1 MTSTRRAFPAIS
13 PNALTEGW
21 QAIERND
28 LRAAEGIARAALTAN
43 PGDVESLYLLGSSLL
58 FQDRFQEA
66 LAPLSDVVRSAPRR
80 GACHRLGYCHL
91 ALGDFKSAEQ
101 LLRREIAAHPDL
113 VDAHNT
119 LGVALINQGR
129 ARDALAVFLEAARLD
144 PRSATANNNVANVL
158 GELGRNDEALPY
170 LQKVIEANP
179 GLADARHNLGM
190 LLQKLKRHEEAVA
203 SLEAALR
210 LAPAAAYTLSSLVWN
225 ELAICKWDGLT
236 AHIDA
241 LRSQVRRA
249 EIPAEPFV
257 FVAVSPSPEEQRLC
271 AQRHVRQKLPPRAP
285 LWQGSGYR
293 HDRVRLAYLSADY
306 GEHATAYLAAGLFE
320 RHDRSRFEVIGVS
333 YGPDDH
339 SPMRQRLMRGFDRF
353 VDVQSRGDEETAR
366 LLREMEVDV
375 AIDLKGYTTGARPEI
390 LSYRPAPVQASYLG
404 FPGTMAAPFI
414 DYIIADR
421 WVLPEADRP
430 YYAEQVAYLPDSY
443 QVNDAARPIAGN
455 VPTRA
460 EAGLQQDAFV
470 FCCFNNSY
478 KIMPPVFEIWMK
490 LLRETPRSLLW
501 LLEDSGEARRR
512 LQHAAQASGV
522 DPARLVFAARVAPAD
537 HLARHRLADLF
548 LDTLPYNAHTTAS
561 DALWAGLPV
570 LTCVGNTFA
579 GRVAGSLLRAVGLPE
594 LVTQSLHDYETLAL
608 KLARAPALLAELR
621 DRLARNRATAPLF
634 DLERF
639 RRHLEVAYLTMWGTA
654 QRGEPPRGFAVEPLP
669 NDQR

>member
-1 MTSTRRAFPAIS
+1 LP
-13 PNALTEGW
+13 
-21 QAIERND
+21 
-28 LRAAEGIARAALTAN
+28 AAEGIARAALRAN

-58 FQDRFQEA
+58 FQDRFQDA
-66 LAPLSDVVRSAPRR
+66 LGPLSEVVQRAPRR

-101 LLRREIAAHPDL
+101 LLRREIAAYPEL

-129 ARDALAVFLEAARLD
+129 PHDALAVFLEAARLD
-144 PRSATANNNVANVL
+144 PRAATANNNVANVL
-158 GELGRNDEALPY
+158 GELGRIEEALPY
-170 LQKVIEANP
+170 LQKVIAANP

-190 LLQKLKRHEEAVA
+190 LLQKLKRHEEAAA
-203 SLEAALR
+203 SLEEALR
-210 LAPAAAYTLSSLVWN
+210 LAPRAAYTLSSLVWN
-225 ELAICKWDGLT
+225 ELAICRWDRLT
-236 AHIDA
+236 PHVDA
-241 LRSQVRRA
+241 LRSQVRRG

-257 FVAVSPSPEEQRLC
+257 LIAVSPSPDEQRLC
-271 AQRHVRQKLPPRAP
+271 AQRHVREKLPQRPP
-285 LWQGSGYR
+285 LWRGSRYR

-306 GEHATAYLAAGLFE
+306 SEHATAYLAAGLFE

-339 SPMRQRLMRGFDRF
+339 SPMRQRLMRAFDRF
-353 VDVQSRGDEETAR
+353 LDVRSRGDEETAR

-414 DYIIADR
+414 DYIVADR
-421 WVLPEADRP
+421 WVLPEEDRLH
-430 YYAEQVAYLPDSY
+430 YTEQVVYLPDSY
-443 QVNDAARPIAGN
+443 QVNDAARSVAERTPS
-455 VPTRA
+455 RA
-460 EAGLQQDAFV
+460 HAGLPRDGFV

-478 KIMPPVFEIWMK
+478 KIMPPVFAVWMK
-490 LLRETPRSLLW
+490 LLREIPQSALW
-501 LLEDSGEARRR
+501 LLEDSGEAKRR
-512 LQHAAQASGV
+512 LRHAAEAARV
-522 DPARLVFAARVAPAD
+522 DPARLVFAARVTPAE

-570 LTCVGNTFA
+570 LTCSGTTFA
-579 GRVAGSLLRAVGLPE
+579 GRVAGSLLRAVGLAE
-594 LVTQSLHDYETLAL
+594 LVTPGLHEYETLAL
-608 KLARAPALLAELR
+608 ELARAPGRLAEIR
-621 DRLARNRATAPLF
+621 GRLERNRSTTPLF

-639 RRHLEVAYLTMWGTA
+639 RRHLEAAYLTMWETS

-669 NDQR
+669 NDQP

>member
-13 PNALTEGW
+13 PNDLAEGW

-28 LRAAEGIARAALTAN
+28 LRAAEGIARAALRAA

-66 LAPLSDVVRSAPRR
+66 LAPLGDVVRTAPRR

-113 VDAHNT
+113 VDAHNA

-129 ARDALAVFLEAARLD
+129 PHDAVAVFLEAARLD

-158 GELGRNDEALPY
+158 GELGRNEEALPY

-179 GLADARHNLGM
+179 DLADARHNLGM
-190 LLQKLKRHEEAVA
+190 LLQKLKRHEQAAA
-203 SLEAALR
+203 SLEEALR
-210 LAPAAAYTLSSLVWN
+210 LAPRAAYTLSSLVWN
-225 ELAICKWDGLT
+225 ELAICKWEGLT
-236 AHIDA
+236 SHVDA
-241 LRSQVRRA
+241 LRSQVRRG
-249 EIPAEPFV
+249 EIPADPFV
-257 FVAVSPSPEEQRLC
+257 LVAVSSSPEEQRLC
-271 AQRHVRQKLPPRAP
+271 AQRHVREKLPERPP
-285 LWQGSGYR
+285 LWRGSRYR

-306 GEHATAYLAAGLFE
+306 SEHATAYLAAGLFE

-339 SPMRQRLMRGFDRF
+339 SPMRQRLMRAFDRF
-353 VDVQSRGDEETAR
+353 VDVRSRGDEETAR
-366 LLREMEVDV
+366 LLHEMEVDV

-390 LSYRPAPVQASYLG
+390 LSYRPTPVQVSYLG

-414 DYIIADR
+414 DYIVADR
-421 WVLPEADRP
+421 WVLPAEDRLH
-430 YYAEQVAYLPDSY
+430 YTEQVVYLPDCY
-443 QVNDAARPIAGN
+443 QVNDAARRVAERTPS
-455 VPTRA
+455 RA
-460 EAGLQQDAFV
+460 QAGLPRDGFV

-478 KIMPPVFEIWMK
+478 KIMPPVFAAWMK
-490 LLRETPRSLLW
+490 LLREIPQSALW
-501 LLEDSGEARRR
+501 LLEDSAEAKRR
-512 LQHAAQASGV
+512 LQQAAQAAGV
-522 DPARLVFAARVAPAD
+522 DAARLVFAARVAPAE

-594 LVTQSLHDYETLAL
+594 LVTRSLHEYETLAL
-608 KLARAPALLAELR
+608 E
-621 DRLARNRATAPLF
+621 LARNPGRLADIRARLERNRSTTPLF

-639 RRHLEVAYLTMWGTA
+639 RRHLEAAYLTMWETSR
-654 QRGEPPRGFAVEPLP
+654 RGEPPRGFSVEPLP

>member
-13 PNALTEGW
+13 PNDLAEGW

-28 LRAAEGIARAALTAN
+28 LPAAEGIARAALRAN

-58 FQDRFQEA
+58 FQDRFQDA
-66 LAPLSDVVRSAPRR
+66 LAPLSVVVQRAPRR

-129 ARDALAVFLEAARLD
+129 PHEALAVFLEAARLD

-158 GELGRNDEALPY
+158 GELGRNEEALRY
-170 LQKVIEANP
+170 LQKVIDANP

-190 LLQKLKRHEEAVA
+190 LLQKLKRHEQAAA

-210 LAPAAAYTLSSLVWN
+210 LAPRAAYTLSSLVWN
-225 ELAICKWDGLT
+225 ELAICKWEGLT
-236 AHIDA
+236 PHVDA
-241 LRSQVRRA
+241 LRAQVRRG

-257 FVAVSPSPEEQRLC
+257 LVAVSPSPEEQRLC
-271 AQRHVRQKLPPRAP
+271 AQRHVREKLPQRPP
-285 LWQGSGYR
+285 LWRGSRYR

-306 GEHATAYLAAGLFE
+306 SEHATAYLAAGLFE

-339 SPMRQRLMRGFDRF
+339 SPMRQRLMRAFDQF
-353 VDVQSRGDEETAR
+353 VDVRSRGDEETAR
-366 LLREMEVDV
+366 LLHEMQVDV

-390 LSYRPAPVQASYLG
+390 LSYRPAPVQVSYLG

-414 DYIIADR
+414 DYIVADR
-421 WVLPEADRP
+421 WVLPAEARVH
-430 YYAEQVAYLPDSY
+430 YTEQVVYLPDSY
-443 QVNDAARPIAGN
+443 QVNDAARSVAERTPS
-455 VPTRA
+455 RA
-460 EAGLQQDAFV
+460 QAGLPRDGFV

-478 KIMPPVFEIWMK
+478 KIMPPVFAVWMK
-490 LLRETPRSLLW
+490 LLREIPQSALW
-501 LLEDSGEARRR
+501 LLEDSAEAKRR
-512 LQHAAQASGV
+512 LQQAAQAAGV
-522 DPARLVFAARVAPAD
+522 DAARLVFAARVAPAE

-570 LTCVGNTFA
+570 LTCAGNTFA

-594 LVTQSLHDYETLAL
+594 LVTRSLHEYETLAL
-608 KLARAPALLAELR
+608 QLARDPS
-621 DRLARNRATAPLF
+621 RLADIRGRLERNRSTTPLF

-639 RRHLEVAYLTMWGTA
+639 RRHLEAAYLAMWETS
-654 QRGEPPRGFAVEPLP
+654 QRGEPPRGFSVEPLP
-669 NDQR
+669 NDQP

>member
-1 MTSTRRAFPAIS
+1 LP
-13 PNALTEGW
+13 
-21 QAIERND
+21 
-28 LRAAEGIARAALTAN
+28 AAEGIARAALRAN

-58 FQDRFQEA
+58 FQDRFQDA
-66 LAPLSDVVRSAPRR
+66 LAPLSVVVQRAPRR

-129 ARDALAVFLEAARLD
+129 PHEALAVFLEAARLD

-158 GELGRNDEALPY
+158 GELGRNEEALRY
-170 LQKVIEANP
+170 LQKVIDANP

-190 LLQKLKRHEEAVA
+190 LLQKLKRHEQAAA

-210 LAPAAAYTLSSLVWN
+210 LAPRAAYTLSSLVWN
-225 ELAICKWDGLT
+225 ELAICKWEGLT
-236 AHIDA
+236 PHVDA
-241 LRSQVRRA
+241 LRAQVRRG

-257 FVAVSPSPEEQRLC
+257 LVAVSPSPEEQRLC
-271 AQRHVRQKLPPRAP
+271 AQRHVREKLPQRPP
-285 LWQGSGYR
+285 LWRGSRYR

-306 GEHATAYLAAGLFE
+306 SEHATAYLAAGLFE

-339 SPMRQRLMRGFDRF
+339 SPMRQRLMRAFDQF
-353 VDVQSRGDEETAR
+353 VDVRSRGDEETAR
-366 LLREMEVDV
+366 LLHEMQVDV

-390 LSYRPAPVQASYLG
+390 LSYRPAPVQVSYLG

-414 DYIIADR
+414 DYIVADR
-421 WVLPEADRP
+421 WVLPAEARVH
-430 YYAEQVAYLPDSY
+430 YTEQVVYLPDSY
-443 QVNDAARPIAGN
+443 QVNDAARSVAERTPS
-455 VPTRA
+455 RA
-460 EAGLQQDAFV
+460 QAGLPRDGFV

-478 KIMPPVFEIWMK
+478 KIMPPVFAVWMK
-490 LLRETPRSLLW
+490 LLREIPQSALW
-501 LLEDSGEARRR
+501 LLEDSAEAKRR
-512 LQHAAQASGV
+512 LQQAAQAAGV
-522 DPARLVFAARVAPAD
+522 DAARLVFAARVAPAE

-570 LTCVGNTFA
+570 LTCAGNTFA

-594 LVTQSLHDYETLAL
+594 LVTRSLHEYETLAL
-608 KLARAPALLAELR
+608 QLARDPS
-621 DRLARNRATAPLF
+621 RLADIRGRLERNRSTTPLF

-639 RRHLEVAYLTMWGTA
+639 RRHLEAAYLAMWETS
-654 QRGEPPRGFAVEPLP
+654 QRGEPPRGFSVEPLP
-669 NDQR
+669 NDQP

>member
-1 MTSTRRAFPAIS
+1 VQANPPPRLA
-13 PNALTEGW
+13 EGW
-21 QAIERND
+21 QAIERDD
-28 LRAAEGIARAALTAN
+28 LHAAEEIARAALRDD
-43 PGDVESLYLLGSSLL
+43 PRDLESLYLLGSSLL
-58 FQDRFQEA
+58 FQDRFGEA
-66 LAPLSDVVRSAPRR
+66 LAPLSEVVARAPRR
-80 GACHRLGYCHL
+80 GAGHRLGYCHL

-129 ARDALAVFLEAARLD
+129 PHDALAVFLEAARLD

-158 GELGRNDEALPY
+158 GELGRNEEALPY
-170 LQKVIEANP
+170 LQKVIDANP

-190 LLQKLKRHEEAVA
+190 LLQKLKRHEQAAA
-203 SLEAALR
+203 SLEEALR
-210 LAPAAAYTLSSLVWN
+210 LAPRAAYTLSSLVWN
-225 ELAICKWDGLT
+225 ELAICKWEGLT
-236 AHIDA
+236 PHVDA
-241 LRSQVRRA
+241 LRSEVRRG

-257 FVAVSPSPEEQRLC
+257 LVAVSPSPEEQRLC
-271 AQRHVRQKLPPRAP
+271 AQRHVREKLPQRPP
-285 LWQGSGYR
+285 LWRGSRYR

-306 GEHATAYLAAGLFE
+306 SEHATAYLAAGLFE

-333 YGPDDH
+333 YGPDDR
-339 SPMRQRLMRGFDRF
+339 SPMRQRLMRAFDRF

-366 LLREMEVDV
+366 LLHEMEVDV

-390 LSYRPAPVQASYLG
+390 LSYRPAPVQVSYLG

-414 DYIIADR
+414 DYIVADR
-421 WVLPEADRP
+421 WVLPAEDRLH
-430 YYAEQVAYLPDSY
+430 YTEQVVYLPDSY
-443 QVNDAARPIAGN
+443 QVNDAARSVAERTPS
-455 VPTRA
+455 RA
-460 EAGLQQDAFV
+460 LAGLPRDGFV

-478 KIMPPVFEIWMK
+478 KIMPPVFAVWMK
-490 LLRETPRSLLW
+490 LLREIPQSALW
-501 LLEDSGEARRR
+501 LLEDSGEAKRR
-512 LQHAAQASGV
+512 LQQAAQAAGV
-522 DPARLVFAARVAPAD
+522 DAARLVFAARVAPAE

-594 LVTQSLHDYETLAL
+594 LVTQTLHDYETLAF
-608 KLARAPALLAELR
+608 KLARSPALLAQIR
-621 DRLARNRATAPLF
+621 DRLEHNRATVPLF

-639 RRHLEVAYLTMWGTA
+639 RRHLEAAYLTMWETS
-654 QRGEPPRGFAVEPLP
+654 QRGEPPRGFSVEPLP
-669 NDQR
+669 NDQP

>member
-1 MTSTRRAFPAIS
+1 MQANQPPRLA
-13 PNALTEGW
+13 EGW

-28 LRAAEGIARAALTAN
+28 LRAAEDIARAALREDA
-43 PGDVESLYLLGSSLL
+43 GDVESLYLLGSSLL

-66 LAPLSDVVRSAPRR
+66 VAPLNDVVRRAPRR

-101 LLRREIAAHPDL
+101 LLRREIAAYPDL

-129 ARDALAVFLEAARLD
+129 PHDALAVFLEAARLD

-158 GELGRNDEALPY
+158 GELGRNEEALPY
-170 LQKVIEANP
+170 LQKVIEAHP

-190 LLQKLKRHEEAVA
+190 LLQKLKRHAEAVA

-210 LAPAAAYTLSSLVWN
+210 LAPGAPYTLSSLVWN
-225 ELAICKWDGLT
+225 KLAICQWDGLT
-236 AHIDA
+236 GHIDA
-241 LRSQVRRA
+241 LRSQVRRG

-257 FVAVSPSPEEQRLC
+257 LVAVSPSPEEQRLC
-271 AQRHVRQKLPPRAP
+271 AQRHAREKLPPRPP
-285 LWQGSGYR
+285 LWQGARYR
-293 HDRVRLAYLSADY
+293 HDRIRLAYLSADY
-306 GEHATAYLAAGLFE
+306 CEHATAYLAAALFE

-333 YGPDDH
+333 YGPDDR

-353 VDVQSRGDEETAR
+353 VDVQARGDEETAH

-390 LSYRPAPVQASYLG
+390 LSYRPAPVQVSYLG

-414 DYIIADR
+414 DYIVADR
-421 WVLPEADRP
+421 WVLPEAHRP
-430 YYAEQVAYLPDSY
+430 YYAEQVVYLPDTY
-443 QVNDAARPIAGN
+443 QVNDAARAIGRSPA
-455 VPTRA
+455 RA
-460 EAGLQQDAFV
+460 EAGLQDNTFV

-478 KIMPPVFEIWMK
+478 KILPPVFAVWMK
-490 LLRETPRSLLW
+490 LLRDIPQSVLW
-501 LLEDSGEARRR
+501 LLEDSGEAKRR

-522 DPARLVFAARVAPAD
+522 DPARLVFAPRVAPAE

-570 LTCVGNTFA
+570 LTCAGHAFA

-594 LVTQSLHDYETLAL
+594 LVTQSLHDYETLAF
-608 KLARAPALLAELR
+608 KLARAPALLAEVKGTLE
-621 DRLARNRATAPLF
+621 RNRATAPLF

-639 RRHLEVAYLTMWGTA
+639 RRHLEAAYQAMWQTA

>member
-1 MTSTRRAFPAIS
+1 LP
-13 PNALTEGW
+13 
-21 QAIERND
+21 
-28 LRAAEGIARAALTAN
+28 AAEGIARAALRAN

-58 FQDRFQEA
+58 FQDRFQDA
-66 LAPLSDVVRSAPRR
+66 LAPLSVVVQRAPRR

-129 ARDALAVFLEAARLD
+129 PHEALAVFLEAARLD

-158 GELGRNDEALPY
+158 GELGRNEEALRY
-170 LQKVIEANP
+170 LQKVIDANP

-190 LLQKLKRHEEAVA
+190 LLQKLKRHEQAAA

-210 LAPAAAYTLSSLVWN
+210 LAPRAAYTLSSLVWN
-225 ELAICKWDGLT
+225 ELAICKWEGLT
-236 AHIDA
+236 PHVDA
-241 LRSQVRRA
+241 LRSQVRRG

-257 FVAVSPSPEEQRLC
+257 LVAVSPSPEEQRLC
-271 AQRHVRQKLPPRAP
+271 AQRHVREKLPQRPP
-285 LWQGSGYR
+285 LWRGSRYR

-306 GEHATAYLAAGLFE
+306 SEHATAYLAAGLFE

-339 SPMRQRLMRGFDRF
+339 SPMRQRLMRAFDQF
-353 VDVQSRGDEETAR
+353 VDVRSRGDEETAR
-366 LLREMEVDV
+366 LLHEMQVDV

-390 LSYRPAPVQASYLG
+390 LSYRPAPVQVSYLG

-414 DYIIADR
+414 DYIVADR
-421 WVLPEADRP
+421 WVLPAEARVH
-430 YYAEQVAYLPDSY
+430 YTEQVVYLPDSY
-443 QVNDAARPIAGN
+443 QVNDAARSVAERTPS
-455 VPTRA
+455 RA
-460 EAGLQQDAFV
+460 QAGLPRDGFV

-478 KIMPPVFEIWMK
+478 KIMPPVFAAWMK
-490 LLRETPRSLLW
+490 LLREIPQSALW
-501 LLEDSGEARRR
+501 LLEDSAEAKRH
-512 LQHAAQASGV
+512 LQQAAQAAGV
-522 DPARLVFAARVAPAD
+522 DAARLVFAARVAPAE

-570 LTCVGNTFA
+570 LTCAGNTFA

-594 LVTQSLHDYETLAL
+594 LVTRSLHEYETLAL
-608 KLARAPALLAELR
+608 QLARDPS
-621 DRLARNRATAPLF
+621 RLADIRGRLERNRSTTPLF

-639 RRHLEVAYLTMWGTA
+639 RRHLEAAYLAMWETS
-654 QRGEPPRGFAVEPLP
+654 QRGEPPRGFSVEPLP
-669 NDQR
+669 NDQP